1 MKKVLLFLLVFV
13 ILVLLTP
20 AVCVVYILVPYRNRV
35 IHEIP
40 EENLIEIQAFDGL
53 NLAAEQIIQKEPA
66 QKWALLLHSYRTDHT
81 VMYKYGQFYLSEG
94 YNILYPDNRAHG
106 NSEGRFI
113 GMGYLDRLDVLE
125 WVRYILS
132 IDHDAQI
139 VIHGL
144 SMGAAASLCFSGLD
158 VPELDHI
165 KAVIADCSYQ
175 SAESYL
181 TGKLQQRFHLPSFPL
196 IPIAN
201 IAAKVTAGYELADA
215 APIEFIKNSTIPT
228 LIIHGQKDES
238 VSVNDAYALYNAAH
252 MRKDLLIIPNAGHSQ
267 AMQKDQK
274 IYWDTVADFIK
285 SSN

>member
-1 MKKVLLFLLVFV
+1 
-13 ILVLLTP
+13 
-20 AVCVVYILVPYRNRV
+20 
-35 IHEIP
+35 
-40 EENLIEIQAFDGL
+40 
-53 NLAAEQIIQKEPA
+53 
-66 QKWALLLHSYRTDHT
+66 
-81 VMYKYGQFYLSEG
+81 MYKYGQFYFSEG
-94 YNILYPDNRAHG
+94 YNVLYPDNRAHG

-132 IDHDAQI
+132 IDHDAKI

-158 VPELDHI
+158 ASEQDHI
-165 KAVIADCSYQ
+165 TAIIADCSYE

-201 IAAKVTAGYELADA
+201 TAAKVIAGYELADA

-228 LIIHGQKDES
+228 LIIHGQIDES
-238 VSVNDAYALYNAAH
+238 VSVNDAYALYNAAQ

-267 AMQKDQK
+267 ALQKDPK